1 MPEYSPWEEK
11 ERSLRRWM
19 ECEHEPGCPYPRSIF
34 SLTRNSQHPEYS
46 VTHETVWLDSIWD
59 TCLYPL
65 DLPDELNKIEI
76 WNRQGPPVGWEGR
89 TGPGVVFLDWIR
101 RSRRSNAPHMSEFTK
116 AAYEMDIPLNSLR
129 YVFVTD
135 ISETDTVRC
144 VRDEVYSSEGLPYP
158 SNDQVT
164 WGPSSEFDALLGTT
178 MGRVVAAL
186 IMCAWGQGK
195 KQIARVV
202 TFHDGEYLQRLN
214 MRFDI
219 EDI

>member
-1 MPEYSPWEEK
+1 
-11 ERSLRRWM
+11 
-19 ECEHEPGCPYPRSIF
+19 
-34 SLTRNSQHPEYS
+34 
-46 VTHETVWLDSIWD
+46 
-59 TCLYPL
+59 
-65 DLPDELNKIEI
+65 
-76 WNRQGPPVGWEGR
+76 
-89 TGPGVVFLDWIR
+89 
-101 RSRRSNAPHMSEFTK
+101 MSEFTK

-158 SNDQVT
+158 SNEQVT